1 MRPLR
6 IALFGGTFDPIHAG
20 HLRSAAVVGRRFE
33 LDRILFVPASIPP
46 HKARAGMAPASDRY
60 RMVRLAVA
68 GHPGWSASP
77 VEIRAGGTSYSIRT
91 IERMRLRFPR
101 AVLFFITGAD
111 AFRDIRTWR
120 EWQRVLRSCAFIV
133 TTRPGCGLDESVR
146 SLGPAYA
153 GRIFDIGA
161 AGRVR
166 EADLAPG
173 RIFLAPIAAL
183 PVSSTDIRARARQGL
198 SLRGLVPPVV
208 AAHIEAKG
216 LYR

>member
-20 HLRSAAVVGRRFE
+20 HLKSAAVVGRRFE

-101 AVLFFITGAD
+101 AVLFFIAGAD
-111 AFRDIRTWR
+111 AFRDIKTWR
-120 EWQRVLRSCAFIV
+120 LWERVLRKLRLHRHDASRLRF
-133 TTRPGCGLDESVR
+133 
-146 SLGPAYA
+146 
-153 GRIFDIGA
+153 GRIGPRASAQPTPAGSSISAPPA
-161 AGRVR
+161 A
-166 EADLAPG
+166 
-173 RIFLAPIAAL
+173 
-183 PVSSTDIRARARQGL
+183 SARK
-198 SLRGLVPPVV
+198 
-208 AAHIEAKG
+208 I
-216 LYR
+216 